1 MTLSM
6 RSRIFAGFGV
16 VVLAMATIGM
26 VGWWYVSR
34 LSLDFENLYAGNL
47 QAAAHLG
54 RADGALWQLR
64 YGFPQFMVLGPED
77 RARIVADEPRWY
89 RVIDD
94 SMRGYEERGRTPE
107 ERKALAEWREAFTR
121 YVQARPR
128 WLELYGGGKLKEAA
142 EWRAQTTSPF
152 GAAAGAGLGKLI
164 ELQQQA
170 GAARLQAA
178 AARADTA
185 GKVLFGLSLAF
196 AIGLIVFVNRTIAR
210 PLLRATTVLR
220 AAASGDFTQR
230 IEGRRATDEIGRLA
244 EDVNVSIGTALQ
256 EVRQVA
262 DETVRRSQ
270 ELAAAAEQLSA
281 GAQEQASSLEETA
294 ASLEEMIGSVKQNA
308 DGGRQVSQLAES
320 ARVMAVKGGEV
331 VAQTSLAMTEI
342 SAAARRIGEITTTID
357 EIAFQTNLL
366 ALNAAVEAARA
377 GEQGRGFAVVAGE
390 VRALAQRSAAAAKE
404 IKALIHDSVQKVDTG
419 AELAGRSGQA
429 LEQIVTAGKQV
440 SELVAGMAVT
450 GQEQATGIDQVNRA
464 LTRMDQITQANA
476 AQTEELSTTAQA
488 LADQAEQLQALVDR
502 FRLTQAPAPATQVPA
517 PAAPAVRAPL
527 PPPPAVRRAPRPL
540 ERVAAPAA
548 VGNGR
553 RRDADGFEEF

>member
-16 VVLAMATIGM
+16 VVLALATIGA
-26 VGWWYVSR
+26 VGWWYVSS
-34 LSLDFENLYAGNL
+34 LSADFESLYAGNL
-47 QAAAHLG
+47 QAAVNLG
-54 RADGALWQLR
+54 RAEGALWQLR
-64 YGFPQFMVLGPED
+64 YGFPQFMVLSPED
-77 RARIVADEPRWY
+77 RARIVGDEPKWY

-107 ERKALAEWREAFTR
+107 ERKALAEWREVFTK

-128 WLELYGGGKLKEAA
+128 WFELYGAGKLKEAA
-142 EWRAQTTSPF
+142 EWRAQTTTPF
-152 GAAAGAGLGKLI
+152 GAAAVGGLAKLI

-170 GAARLQAA
+170 GAAKLQAA

-185 GKVLFGLSLAF
+185 RKVLFGLSLTF
-196 AIGLIVFVNRTIAR
+196 GVGLIVLVNRAIAR
-210 PLLRATTVLR
+210 PLLNATTVLR

-230 IEGRRATDEIGRLA
+230 VAGRATDEIGRLA
-244 EDVNVSIGTALQ
+244 EDVNASLSTALQ

-262 DETVRRSQ
+262 DETVSRSQ

-294 ASLEEMIGSVKQNA
+294 ASLEEMTGSVKQNA

-331 VAQTSLAMTEI
+331 VAQTSSAMTEI
-342 SAAARRIGEITTTID
+342 SAAAHRIGEITTTID

-377 GEQGRGFAVVAGE
+377 GEQGRGFAVVAAE

-404 IKALIHDSVQKVDTG
+404 IKALIHDSVRKVDTG
-419 AELAGRSGQA
+419 AELARRSGQA
-429 LEQIVTAGKQV
+429 LEQIVTAGQHV
-440 SELVAGMAVT
+440 SELVAEMAVT
-450 GQEQATGIDQVNRA
+450 GQEQATGIEQVNRS

-476 AQTEELSTTAQA
+476 AQTEEVSTTAQS
-488 LADQAEQLQALVDR
+488 LAHQAEQLQALVDR
-502 FRLTQAPAPATQVPA
+502 FRLNQAPA
-517 PAAPAVRAPL
+517 PAAPAVRAPV
-527 PPPPAVRRAPRPL
+527 PPAPTVRRAARPP
-540 ERVAAPAA
+540 ERVAVPVA

>member
-1 MTLSM
+1 MTLSI

-16 VVLAMATIGM
+16 VILAMTMIGV

-34 LSLDFENLYAGNL
+34 LSADFESLYAENL
-47 QAAAHLG
+47 QAAVHLG
-54 RADGALWQLR
+54 RAEGALWQLR

-77 RARIVADEPRWY
+77 RARIVADEAKWY

-107 ERKALAEWREAFTR
+107 ERKTLAEWKEVFTK

-128 WLELYGGGKLKEAA
+128 WFELYGAGKLKEAA
-142 EWRAQTTSPF
+142 EWRAQTTTPF
-152 GAAAGAGLGKLI
+152 GAAAVGGLARLI
-164 ELQQQA
+164 EQQQQS
-170 GAARLQAA
+170 GAAKLQAA
-178 AARADTA
+178 TERADSA
-185 GKVLFGLSLAF
+185 RKVLIGLFGLSLAF
-196 AIGLIVFVNRTIAR
+196 GIGLIVIVDRTIAR
-210 PLLRATTVLR
+210 PLLNATTVLR
-220 AAASGDFTQR
+220 AAASGDFTRR
-230 IEGRRATDEIGRLA
+230 IEGRAVDEIGRLA
-244 EDVNVSIGTALQ
+244 EDVNTSISEALQ

-294 ASLEEMIGSVKQNA
+294 ASLEEMTGSVKQNA

-320 ARVMAVKGGEV
+320 ARLMAVKGGDV
-331 VAQTSLAMTEI
+331 VAQTSSAMTEI
-342 SAAARRIGEITTTID
+342 SASARRIGDITTTID

-404 IKALIHDSVQKVDTG
+404 IKTLINDSVRKVDTG

-440 SELVAGMAVT
+440 SELVAEMAVT

-488 LADQAEQLQALVDR
+488 LAHQAEQLRALVDR
-502 FRLTQAPAPATQVPA
+502 FRLNQAPA
-517 PAAPAVRAPL
+517 PAAPAVRAPVPL
-527 PPPPAVRRAPRPL
+527 PAVRRAPRPL
-540 ERVAAPAA
+540 EHVAVPAA

-553 RRDADGFEEF
+553 HRDADGFEEF

>member
-6 RSRIFAGFGV
+6 RSRIFAGLGV
-16 VVLAMATIGM
+16 VVLAMATVGV

-34 LSLDFENLYAGNL
+34 LSADLENLYSPNLHAAGAAQL
-47 QAAAHLG
+47 QAA
-54 RADGALWQLR
+54 
-64 YGFPQFMVLGPED
+64 
-77 RARIVADEPRWY
+77 
-89 RVIDD
+89 
-94 SMRGYEERGRTPE
+94 
-107 ERKALAEWREAFTR
+107 
-121 YVQARPR
+121 
-128 WLELYGGGKLKEAA
+128 
-142 EWRAQTTSPF
+142 
-152 GAAAGAGLGKLI
+152 I
-164 ELQQQA
+164 E
-170 GAARLQAA
+170 
-178 AARADTA
+178 RADTA
-185 GKVLFGLSLAF
+185 RKLLLGLSLAF
-196 AIGLIVFVNRTIAR
+196 AAGLIVFVNHAIAR
-210 PLLRATTVLR
+210 PLLNATTVLR
-220 AAASGDFTQR
+220 AAASGDFTR
-230 IEGRRATDEIGRLA
+230 RVAGRATDEIGRLA
-244 EDVNVSIGTALQ
+244 EDVNVSISTALH

-294 ASLEEMIGSVKQNA
+294 ASLEEMTGSVKQNA

-331 VAQTSLAMTEI
+331 VAQTSSAMTEI

-377 GEQGRGFAVVAGE
+377 GEQGRGFAVVAAE

-404 IKALIHDSVQKVDTG
+404 IKALIHDSVRKVDTG

-502 FRLTQAPAPATQVPA
+502 FRLNQAPAPVNQAPAT
-517 PAAPAVRAPL
+517 AAPAVRAPL
-527 PPPPAVRRAPRPL
+527 PPPPVVRRASPPL

-548 VGNGR
+548 AGNGR

>member
-6 RSRIFAGFGV
+6 RSRIFVGFGV
-16 VVLAMATIGM
+16 VLVGMALVGAVAWVSVSYLSGEFERLYHDSFQTTIQ
-26 VGWWYVSR
+26 
-34 LSLDFENLYAGNL
+34 LDRAEN
-47 QAAAHLG
+47 
-54 RADGALWQLR
+54 ALWQLR
-64 YGFPQFMVLGPED
+64 YGFPQFMVLGPDD
-77 RARIVADEPRWY
+77 RARILADEAKWY
-89 RVIDD
+89 KVLDEAML
-94 SMRGYEERGRTPE
+94 SYEARLRTPD
-107 ERKALAEWREAFTR
+107 ERRALAEWRETFTK

-128 WLELYGGGKLKEAA
+128 WFELFGAGKLKEAA
-142 EWRAQTTSPF
+142 EWRAQTTTPLV
-152 GAAAGAGLGKLI
+152 AASVAGLERLV
-164 ELQQQA
+164 ERQYQA
-170 GAARLQAA
+170 GAVKLQAA
-178 AARADTA
+178 TEAANTA
-185 GKVLFGLSLAF
+185 RKTLLAVSLVFGIVLIA
-196 AIGLIVFVNRTIAR
+196 FVNRSIAR
-210 PLLRATTVLR
+210 PLLNATTVLR
-220 AAASGDFTQR
+220 AASTGDFTRQLD
-230 IEGRRATDEIGRLA
+230 GRSTDEIGRLA
-244 EDVNVSIGTALQ
+244 EEVNTSISTAIR

-294 ASLEEMIGSVKQNA
+294 ASLEGMTGSVKQNA

-331 VAQTSLAMTEI
+331 VAQTSSAMAEI
-342 SAAARRIGEITTTID
+342 SLAAHRIGEITTTID

-377 GEQGRGFAVVAGE
+377 GEQGRGFAVVASE

-404 IKALIHDSVQKVDTG
+404 IKALIHDSVRKVDTG

-440 SELVAGMAVT
+440 SELVAEMAVT

-488 LADQAEQLQALVDR
+488 LAHQAEQLQALVDR
-502 FRLTQAPAPATQVPA
+502 FRLNQAPA
-517 PAAPAVRAPL
+517 PAAPAVRAPV
-527 PPPPAVRRAPRPL
+527 PPPPAVRRASRPL
-540 ERVAAPAA
+540 ERVGVPAA

-553 RRDADGFEEF
+553 HRDADGFEEF